1 MKAESE
7 RLRDY
12 FHVEIHPHFFKN
24 YFFLKIHQYVTKQME
39 ILIEWT
45 SSWVAVFFFSKKK
58 RKKKTPKKQKIFP
71 IKMGKINGHVFWIEN
86 RKRKKTASHTLWY
99 TNRKIYVDISL
110 IWPFPSKCV
119 WEREKDWTVN
129 DVDYYYYVCAFQNGT
144 KTTWWS
150 LRSGYCERLTSFPY
164 LK

>member
-1 MKAESE
+1 
-7 RLRDY
+7 
-12 FHVEIHPHFFKN
+12 
-24 YFFLKIHQYVTKQME
+24 ME

-45 SSWVAVFFFSKKK
+45 SSWVAVFFQKK
-58 RKKKTPKKQKIFP
+58 PQKQKIFP

-119 WEREKDWTVN
+119 WERERKTGPNEITGSGIYIFFFRLYISKWRRLLLLCMCVSKWNENNMMIFEIGLLWTF
-129 DVDYYYYVCAFQNGT
+129 DVVPFFKN
-144 KTTWWS
+144 K
-150 LRSGYCERLTSFPY
+150 
-164 LK
+164 